1 MSQHAAVLFAN
12 EAFYLAFRNRD
23 AEAVEKLW
31 AESASVTC
39 IHPGWQA
46 LIGREAVIDSWR
58 AILNGDNPPSIR
70 PRGARAT
77 LAGEVGIV
85 VCYEEIEGADS
96 LLVATNLF
104 LREQGAWKLVHH
116 QAGPTPLRPDQVEDP
131 EGEASLQ

>member
-23 AEAVEKLW
+23 SEAMEALW
-31 AESASVTC
+31 AEGATVAC

-46 LIGREAVIDSWR
+46 VVGREAVLESWR
-58 AILNGDNPPSIR
+58 AILGGQHAPVVR
-70 PRGARAT
+70 LRGARAT
-77 LAGEVGIV
+77 LTGEVGIV
-85 VCYEEIEGADS
+85 LCYEEIEGSDS

-104 LREQGAWKLVHH
+104 LREDGAWRLIHH

-131 EGEASLQ
+131 EAEAPLQ